1 MAPTEKQ
8 QKGAG
13 IAMLNNLKF
22 RYKLLVLPLL
32 ATIGFVV
39 ILVANSIMGARQEQR
54 ILMVEKGY
62 YPSVQLSTDLDSTLK
77 AVQRGLQDAVAASN
91 AQAIDEVD
99 KIHEAFD
106 HSIESARGN
115 PVLNRADLD
124 ALQASMDGYYALARA
139 TSLRMIRGETGE
151 SLLAGLQSMKAKQ
164 NAIQDT
170 LRANIKRDKEAIASA
185 FEASQTMQRTTTS
198 VITVVILVCVAA
210 LIAASMLVARQV
222 TRSLQTVVS
231 ITQAAANGDLTTRI
245 EVESRDEL
253 GDVLL
258 SMRTMSDNLAGIIS
272 QVRLGANALASASAQ
287 VTASAG
293 EMSQSTSQQAAS
305 VEETTSSLEE
315 MSASIAQ
322 NAENSRIM
330 EQIAVKGARDA
341 EESGAAVNET
351 VQAMRSIAE
360 RISIV
365 EEIAF
370 QTNLLALNAAIEAA
384 RAGDFGR
391 GFAVVAAEVRKLAE
405 RSQSAAK
412 DIGNLANS
420 SVKVAERSGTLMQDL
435 VNTTRRTSDLLQEVA
450 AASSEQSSGV
460 MQINR
465 AMSQLDQVT
474 QRNAAAAE
482 ELSTTAEEMNSQAEV
497 LQQAVALFRTAEGE
511 SQPAAWQPRVPVRN
525 VPVRNAPA
533 PTAHGRPAP
542 VHRTMLEPNGI
553 SLSPAKPVG
562 DEADFKRF

>member
-1 MAPTEKQ
+1 MTLTEKKQ
-8 QKGAG
+8 RSTG

-22 RYKLLVLPLL
+22 RYKLLVLPLV
-32 ATIGFVV
+32 ATVGFVV
-39 ILVANSIMGARQEQR
+39 ILIANVVMGARQEQR
-54 ILMVEKGY
+54 ILLVEKGY
-62 YPSVQLSTDLDSTLK
+62 YPSVQLSTDLDSNLT
-77 AVQRGLQDAVAASN
+77 AIQRGLQDAVAALN
-91 AQAIDEVD
+91 VQAVDEVD
-99 KIHEAFD
+99 KTHEAFD
-106 HSIESARGN
+106 HNVEQARVN
-115 PVLNRADLD
+115 PVLNRSDLD
-124 ALQASMDGYYALARA
+124 ALEAALDGYYVLARA
-139 TSLRMIRGETGE
+139 TSLRMIHGETGE
-151 SLLAGLQSMKAKQ
+151 SLLASLQSMKAKQ
-164 NAIQDT
+164 NAIQET
-170 LRANIKRDKEAIASA
+170 LKANIKRDKDAIAAA
-185 FEASQTMQRTTTS
+185 FEASQTMQRTTS
-198 VITVVILVCVAA
+198 RMITVVILVCVG
-210 LIAASMLVARQV
+210 LLFAASMLVAKQV
-222 TRSLQTVVS
+222 TRSLQKVVS
-231 ITQAAANGDLTTRI
+231 ISHAAANGDLTSTI
-245 EVESRDEL
+245 EVETRDEL

-258 SMRTMSDNLAGIIS
+258 SMKTMSENLAGIIS
-272 QVRLGANALASASAQ
+272 QVRGGANALASASAQ
-287 VTASAG
+287 LTSSAG

-305 VEETTSSLEE
+305 VEETTSSLEQ

-384 RAGDFGR
+384 RAGDLGR

-412 DIGNLANS
+412 DIGNLATS

-465 AMSQLDQVT
+465 AMTQLDQVT

-482 ELSTTAEEMNSQAEV
+482 ELSTTAEEMNGQAEV
-497 LQQAVALFRTAEGE
+497 LQRAVAIFQTGDDNLQAGDGHPRIPGRPQTEG
-511 SQPAAWQPRVPVRN
+511 ARLY
-525 VPVRNAPA
+525 
-533 PTAHGRPAP
+533 GKPAP

-553 SLSPAKPVG
+553 SLSPAKPIAN
-562 DEADFKRF
+562 EADLKRF

>member
-1 MAPTEKQ
+1 MSVTENRSR
-8 QKGAG
+8 AG

-32 ATIGFVV
+32 ATVGFVV
-39 ILVANSIMGARQEQR
+39 ILVANSVMGARQEQR
-54 ILMVEKGY
+54 ILLVEKGY
-62 YPSVQLSTDLDSTLK
+62 YPSVQLSTELDNSL
-77 AVQRGLQDAVAASN
+77 AAIQRGLQDAVAASN
-91 AQAIDEVD
+91 TQAIDEVD

-106 HSIESARGN
+106 HNVEQARGN

-124 ALQASMDGYYALARA
+124 ALEAALDGYYALART
-139 TSLRMIRGETGE
+139 TSLRMIHGETGE

-164 NAIQDT
+164 NAIQET
-170 LRANIKRDKEAIASA
+170 LKANIKRDKEAITSA
-185 FEASQTMQRTTTS
+185 FEASQTMQRTTTRM
-198 VITVVILVCVAA
+198 ITVVILVCVG
-210 LIAASMLVARQV
+210 LLFAASMLVAKHV
-222 TRSLQTVVS
+222 TRSLRKVVS
-231 ITQAAANGDLTTRI
+231 ISQAAANGDLTSTI
-245 EVESRDEL
+245 EVETSDEL
-253 GDVLL
+253 GNVLL
-258 SMRTMSDNLAGIIS
+258 SMRTMSENLAGIIS
-272 QVRLGANALASASAQ
+272 QVRGGANALASASAQ
-287 VTASAG
+287 LTSSAG

-384 RAGDFGR
+384 RAGDLGR

-412 DIGNLANS
+412 DIGNLATS

-482 ELSTTAEEMNSQAEV
+482 ELSTTAEEMNGQAEV
-497 LQQAVALFRTAEGE
+497 LQRAVAIFRIGDDDGHPGAGHPAPARPL
-511 SQPAAWQPRVPVRN
+511 QPATQ
-525 VPVRNAPA
+525 
-533 PTAHGRPAP
+533 TFGRPAP
-542 VHRTMLEPNGI
+542 VHRTMLEPNGV
-553 SLSPAKPVG
+553 SFSPAKPIG
-562 DEADFKRF
+562 NEADLKRF

>member
-1 MAPTEKQ
+1 MTNQTNPPD
-8 QKGAG
+8 QKRRIAG
-13 IAMLNNLKF
+13 LAILNNLKF
-22 RYKLLVLPLL
+22 RYKMLVLPLL
-32 ATIGFVV
+32 ATTGFVV
-39 ILVANSIMGARQEQR
+39 ILIVNSIMGGRQEQR
-54 ILMVEKGY
+54 LLLVERGY
-62 YPSVQLSTDLDSTLK
+62 YPSVQLSIDLDTTLTTI
-77 AVQRGLQDAVAASN
+77 QRGLQDAVAAAN
-91 AQAIDEVD
+91 AQGIDEVD
-99 KIHEAFD
+99 KVHEAFNR
-106 HSIESARGN
+106 SIGEARRN
-115 PVLNRADLD
+115 PLLNRSDLD
-124 ALQASMDGYYALARA
+124 ALQASVDAYYALARA

-151 SLLAGLQSMKAKQ
+151 ALLTGLQAMKAKQ
-164 NAIQDT
+164 NAIQET
-170 LRANIKRDKEAIASA
+170 LKADIKRDKAAITSA

-198 VITVVILVCVAA
+198 MITIVVLLSVGGLVG
-210 LIAASMLVARQV
+210 ASLLVARQV
-222 TRSLQTVVS
+222 TRSLQKVVS
-231 ITQAAANGDLTTRI
+231 ITQAAANGDLTSNI
-245 EVESRDEL
+245 DVETKDEL
-253 GDVLL
+253 GDVLM

-272 QVRLGANALASASAQ
+272 QVRVGANALASASSQ
-287 VTASAG
+287 LTSSAG
-293 EMSQSTSQQAAS
+293 EMSQATSQQAAS

-330 EQIAVKGARDA
+330 EQIAVKGAADA

-351 VQAMRSIAE
+351 VQAMRTIAE

-384 RAGDFGR
+384 RAGDLGR

-412 DIGNLANS
+412 DIGNLATS
-420 SVKVAERSGTLMQDL
+420 SVKVAERSGTLMRDL

-465 AMSQLDQVT
+465 AMTQLDQVT

-497 LQQAVALFRTAEGE
+497 LQQAVSIFRVGDGDGE
-511 SQPAAWQPRVPVRN
+511 HGMWQPRGPVRKQ
-525 VPVRNAPA
+525 PFAPSQ
-533 PTAHGRPAP
+533 GRLAP
-542 VHRTMLEPNGI
+542 VHRTMLEPNGV
-553 SLSPAKPVG
+553 SLSPAKPLG
-562 DEADFKRF
+562 DDADYKRF